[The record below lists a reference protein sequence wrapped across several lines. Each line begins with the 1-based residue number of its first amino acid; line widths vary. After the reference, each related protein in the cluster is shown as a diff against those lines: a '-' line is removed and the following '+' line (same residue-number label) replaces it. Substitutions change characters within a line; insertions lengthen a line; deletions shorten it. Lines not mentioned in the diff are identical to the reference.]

1 VNSFLAVTALV
12 AFVSF
17 MLVLPLVPS
26 LTELQRKTDALP
38 LSVVQQNAGEIR
50 HFANSFRTYIQGLE
64 ATLRQCAD
72 SGSTASGTLPDGTE
86 YFAIGR
92 ADETPVF
99 LLERNAPCHFV
110 IAAAA
115 DLSVPAQVTFSN
127 DIYTRGRFLG
137 GEKNNYRAILC
148 EGNLH
153 LGPSSCVQ
161 RWVHAVGELNA
172 DAGCQLY
179 GRASSD
185 SVLRLRRDC
194 VFLRLN
200 APRIEIGRVEDIG
213 PAPSH
218 SNLVASM
225 DSLVPQRFLYPGDFA
240 IEAGQT
246 VRGNLVVRGRLRVG
260 RGAQVYGSVK
270 SGKEMILEDG
280 VGVEGSLVSATTLRI
295 GGGCSIHGPIIA
307 ERGMLIQAG
316 TRCGS
321 PDQATTV
328 SAPHIEV
335 EEGVVIFG
343 TLWARDSGEVVAKA

>member
-1 VNSFLAVTALV
+1 VNSYLAVTALV
-12 AFVSF
+12 AVVGF

-26 LTELQRKTDALP
+26 WTELQRKTDAMP

-50 HFANSFRTYIQGLE
+50 HFASSFRTYIQGLDP
-64 ATLRQCAD
+64 TLRHCAD
-72 SGSTASGTLPDGTE
+72 SRTTASGRLADGTE

-92 ADETPVF
+92 ADEIPVF

-115 DLSVPAQVTFSN
+115 DLAVPAQVTFSN
-127 DIYTRGRFLG
+127 DVYTRGRFLG

-172 DAGCQLY
+172 DAGCKLY

-194 VFLRLN
+194 AFLRLN
-200 APRIEIGRVEDIG
+200 APRIEIGPIEDSG
-213 PAPSH
+213 TVQPD
-218 SNLVASM
+218 SNPLASM
-225 DSLVPQRFLYPGDFA
+225 DSVVPQRFLYPGDFV
-240 IEAGQT
+240 IEAGQII
-246 VRGNLVVRGRLRVG
+246 RGNLVVRGRLRMG
-260 RGAQVYGSVK
+260 RGVHVHGSVK

-280 VGVEGSLVSATTLRI
+280 VRVEGSLVSATTLHI
-295 GGGCSIHGPIIA
+295 GSDCSIHGPIIA
-307 ERGMLIQAG
+307 ERGMFIQAG
-316 TRCGS
+316 THCGNS
-321 PDQATTV
+321 HLETTV
-328 SAPHIEV
+328 SAPRIEV